1 MSGLRVRVRLV
12 LESTTEHL
20 VFLRDVSSSIH
31 AAAQKMSPWGR
42 RDGRQVTSIRLHK
55 SKTDVLSDTH
65 TQYTFAVYS
74 ITQPRATFSLS
85 TVFYIITLHTGLDMN
100 LQQNYKEK
108 NIPKN
113 FLTGHSEG
121 FSSH

>member
-42 RDGRQVTSIRLHK
+42 RDGRQVTSIRLRK
-55 SKTDVLSDTH
+55 SETDVLSDTH
-65 TQYTFAVYS
+65 THSTHLQYTV
-74 ITQPRATFSLS
+74 
-85 TVFYIITLHTGLDMN
+85 
-100 LQQNYKEK
+100 
-108 NIPKN
+108 
-113 FLTGHSEG
+113 
-121 FSSH
+121 SHNQGQLFP